1 MDGDEPILYDFV
13 HTIRP
18 QLHNR
23 GDGIIAD
30 IIKKGKSKE
39 GGIPKSV
46 QSIIASIK
54 EEVN

>member
-1 MDGDEPILYDFV
+1 MEGDEPYDFV
-13 HTIRP
+13 LTIRP
-18 QLHNR
+18 QLDNR

-30 IIKKGKSKE
+30 IIKKGISKE
-39 GGIPKSV
+39 GFIPRSV